1 MVLEVMMKA
10 IMIFLCCKNKVVQ
23 NFKMHFPKIVNS
35 ESIITN
41 SKIMITQT
49 ARYNDDDD
57 DDNNNNKKIY
67 FLNS

>member
-1 MVLEVMMKA
+1 
-10 IMIFLCCKNKVVQ
+10 
-23 NFKMHFPKIVNS
+23 MHSPKIVNS

-57 DDNNNNKKIY
+57 DDNNNKKNIY